1 VGHAWQEENGQAG
14 PIQPLTEATM
24 HTRITRSPLGIALR
38 ACFPALT
45 ATFVLSLFINAS
57 MLASPLYSMQIYDR
71 VLTSRNVGTLIMLT
85 LIVGMFLVLYGVLEF
100 ARSGVLARAGLVFE
114 GTLRHPL
121 FETMMKGE
129 MSPRHRFGQQAIR
142 DAETIRDCI
151 SSGTVA
157 IACDLPWTPVF
168 VVLCFLQHFFLGC
181 LALIGAIVL
190 FSLALLTEMFTRSSV
205 DRTNALAN
213 EASKFVASALR
224 NGEVVRGLG
233 MGDIVL
239 DRWSGA
245 QSAMV
250 DAHSTMVE
258 RSAAMHALTKFA
270 RMAVQTSLL
279 CVGAWLA
286 IDRQISPGAMMA
298 TSIIMGRALAPVEQ
312 VIGQWKRVVAL
323 RSAYSRLEELFQALP
338 RTAAPTMLPTPK
350 GDLSVENAIVWPP
363 AAGRPSVKGVSF
375 TLNAGQSLAIVGASA
390 SGKSS
395 LARALAG
402 VWPLRD
408 GVVRIDGADYSQ
420 WDQNRLGKHIG
431 YLPQDIELFSGTV
444 AENIARL
451 GKVDEAAVIEAAK
464 AAGAHEVILR
474 LPNGYDTPIGEGGVA
489 LSGGMRQRVGL
500 ARALH
505 GNPRLIILDEPNSNL
520 DEEGEKA
527 LASAMAAMRTAGRT
541 VIVVTHRP
549 QILAHVDNI
558 MVMSFGKVLVTGP
571 RDEVVAKMRGQKV
584 VLAHERT
591 AA

>member
-1 VGHAWQEENGQAG
+1 MIKQNH
-14 PIQPLTEATM
+14 
-24 HTRITRSPLGIALR
+24 RSPLGSALR
-38 ACFPALT
+38 SCYPALI

-57 MLASPLYSMQIYDR
+57 MLATPLYSMQIYDR
-71 VLTSRNVGTLIMLT
+71 VLTSRSVGTLTMLT
-85 LIVGMFLVLYGVLEF
+85 VVVGMFLVLYGILEF
-100 ARSGVLARAGLVFE
+100 ARSGVLARAGLQFE
-114 GTLRHPL
+114 GALRHPL
-121 FETMMKGE
+121 FETMMQAE
-129 MSPRHRFGQQAIR
+129 LSPRHRCGQQVIR

-151 SSGTVA
+151 AGGTAA

-168 VVLCFLQHFFLGC
+168 VALCFMQHLYLGIV
-181 LALIGAIVL
+181 ALIGSVVL
-190 FSLALLTEMFTRSSV
+190 FSLALFTEFFTRVSV
-205 DRTNALAN
+205 DRTNTLAN
-213 EASKFVASALR
+213 EANRFVASALR

-245 QSAMV
+245 QSAV
-250 DAHSTMVE
+250 IEAHSIVIE
-258 RSAAMHALTKFA
+258 RGAAMHAVTKFA
-270 RMAVQTSLL
+270 RLAVQTSLL

-298 TSIIMGRALAPVEQ
+298 ASIIMGRALAPVEQ
-312 VIGQWKRVVAL
+312 AVGQWKRVVGF
-323 RSAYSRLEELFQALP
+323 RSAYRRLEELFEALP
-338 RTAAPTMLPTPK
+338 AQDAPTALPVPR
-350 GDLSVENAIVWPP
+350 GQIEVENAIVWPP
-363 AAGRPSVKGVSF
+363 GASRPSVKGVSF
-375 TLNAGQSLAIVGASA
+375 ALNAGESIAIVGASA

-408 GVVRIDGADYSQ
+408 GVIRIDGAAYSQ
-420 WDQNRLGKHIG
+420 WDQTRLGKHIG
-431 YLPQDIELFSGTV
+431 YLPQDIELFSGSV
-444 AENIARL
+444 ADNIARL
-451 GKVDEAAVIEAAK
+451 GHVDDAAVIAAAT
-464 AAGAHEVILR
+464 AAGAHDAILR

-527 LASAMAAMRTAGRT
+527 LGQAMAAMKSAGRT

-549 QILAHVDNI
+549 QILAHVDRV
-558 MVMSFGKVLVTGP
+558 MVMSFGKALACGP
-571 RDEVVAKMRGQKV
+571 RDEVIAKMRGQRV
-584 VLAHERT
+584 VLAHDRAT